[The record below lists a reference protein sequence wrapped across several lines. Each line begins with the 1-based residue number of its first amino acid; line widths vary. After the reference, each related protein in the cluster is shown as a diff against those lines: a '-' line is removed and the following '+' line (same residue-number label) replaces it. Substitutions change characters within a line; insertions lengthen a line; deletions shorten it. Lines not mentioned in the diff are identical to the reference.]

1 MTHSKPNIC
10 AMNLEM
16 SNLNVHHMCYE
27 LEISSL
33 NVIQMEN
40 QNNIL

>member
-1 MTHSKPNIC
+1 MTNSMPNIC

-16 SNLNVHHMCYE
+16 SMLNVYHMCYE

-33 NVIQMEN
+33 NVYQMEN